1 MLTSRFGALERNS
14 NWNQHV
20 HLLQAPRALPPDE
33 PKKKLL
39 RLVVVVRV
47 AGVRLRTPVSRPS
60 RRGPKTDPGHP
71 GVRDRAAFLTSPKR
85 QRVNF
90 PGMHSLALRACKR
103 EEPRVPEGSVGADRK
118 TAQHQNAPARGSP

>member
-60 RRGPKTDPGHP
+60 RRGPKTDPSHP
-71 GVRDRAAFLTSPKR
+71 GLPPKAQVSFSDPYQIRRRSRTMRGRPASPGTIRMGRSAAAAGLIGTFT
-85 QRVNF
+85 
-90 PGMHSLALRACKR
+90 
-103 EEPRVPEGSVGADRK
+103 PRR
-118 TAQHQNAPARGSP
+118 PAS